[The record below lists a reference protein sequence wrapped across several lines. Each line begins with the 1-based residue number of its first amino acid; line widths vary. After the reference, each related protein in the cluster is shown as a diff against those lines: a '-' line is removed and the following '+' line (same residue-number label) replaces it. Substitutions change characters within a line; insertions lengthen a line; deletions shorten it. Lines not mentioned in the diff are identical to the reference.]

1 MAPLGPPEGAVPGL
15 NQARL
20 GLDDSN
26 SGLEPHPAAAAVPLA
41 LDGSEWAGKRA
52 RGVPTGDQRKHQ
64 FLLSCLKDCDPA
76 CFTLFDLG
84 QLPETVAQP
93 GSEPL
98 SVGCECSPGQ

>member
-52 RGVPTGDQRKHQ
+52 RGVPTGDQRKHL

-98 SVGCECSPGQ
+98 SLSQS